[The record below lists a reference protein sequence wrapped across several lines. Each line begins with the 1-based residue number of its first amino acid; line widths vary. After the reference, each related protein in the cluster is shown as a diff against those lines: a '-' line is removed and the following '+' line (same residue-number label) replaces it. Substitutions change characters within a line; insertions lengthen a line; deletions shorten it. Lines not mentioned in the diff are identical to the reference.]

1 MRAKGHSPEMRAAFA
16 HRLLSAISDR
26 NLAYGVVAERAR
38 AYLPRDARLSGVSVW
53 QYATGKSFPRHRL
66 YVDALARA
74 LEIPPGEL
82 LTPLSSGEG
91 RSEDLSDIG
100 GKRHSAGIMRI
111 EVREN
116 GRAMLYLEVEL
127 SWAATIKILHAINA
141 DGET

>member
-1 MRAKGHSPEMRAAFA
+1 MRAKSHNPEMRAAFA

-74 LEIPPGEL
+74 LEIPLGEL
-82 LTPLSSGEG
+82 LTPLSSG
-91 RSEDLSDIG
+91 
-100 GKRHSAGIMRI
+100 KRPAAGIMRI

-116 GRAMLYLEVEL
+116 GRAMLYLDVEL
-127 SWAATIKILHAINA
+127 SWAATIKILHAING